1 MKSKI
6 RLLKTLFFSPTAR
19 NTYTVFLGNVLSAF
33 FSFLFTVILVRNLT
47 FADFGYFSALLS
59 LMILTSELSDIG
71 IGQSLSSFLPP
82 LEDRQEKLKSFLK
95 AAFATQIVISLL
107 VSLLIIILSKKLSLI
122 LFHSPNFNNLVILTA
137 VGIFCAILVNFINYS
152 LSARYKFLTVS
163 FLTAFGGL
171 LRLILLLII
180 LVITA
185 ITLDNSVLTQTLS
198 LAILLLVTLL
208 FINFDFLNYKSK
220 VADVKKL
227 LRFAYL
233 LGIARMFTS
242 IAYRL
247 DVLMLVSI
255 KNATEAGIYSTAS
268 RVISIY
274 PLLSGS
280 FLTVIAPKIA
290 VITDLYEL
298 KKYLRKII
306 FATLGLI
313 STILFMIMMARP
325 FMIILFGEKTDPAVP
340 VFRLLLLSMIFF
352 VGSVP
357 AVSVAI
363 YYFKKPF
370 ILTVNSVIQ
379 LAIVVLGNLIFIP
392 IYGRLGPAI
401 SLILAFGLT
410 GVSTTLMI
418 FYYWQKKKII

>member
-71 IGQSLSSFLPP
+71 ICQSLSSFLPP

-137 VGIFCAILVNFINYS
+137 VG
-152 LSARYKFLTVS
+152 
-163 FLTAFGGL
+163 GL

-227 LRFAYL
+227 LRFAY
-233 LGIARMFTS
+233 
-242 IAYRL
+242 
-247 DVLMLVSI
+247 
-255 KNATEAGIYSTAS
+255 
-268 RVISIY
+268 
-274 PLLSGS
+274 
-280 FLTVIAPKIA
+280 
-290 VITDLYEL
+290 
-298 KKYLRKII
+298 
-306 FATLGLI
+306 
-313 STILFMIMMARP
+313 
-325 FMIILFGEKTDPAVP
+325 
-340 VFRLLLLSMIFF
+340 
-352 VGSVP
+352 
-357 AVSVAI
+357 
-363 YYFKKPF
+363 
-370 ILTVNSVIQ
+370 
-379 LAIVVLGNLIFIP
+379 
-392 IYGRLGPAI
+392 
-401 SLILAFGLT
+401 
-410 GVSTTLMI
+410 
-418 FYYWQKKKII
+418 